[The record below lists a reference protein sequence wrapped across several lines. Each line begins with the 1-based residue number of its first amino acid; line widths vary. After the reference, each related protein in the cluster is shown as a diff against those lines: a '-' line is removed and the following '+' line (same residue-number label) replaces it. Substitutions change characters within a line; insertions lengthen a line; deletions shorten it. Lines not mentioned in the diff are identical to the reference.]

1 MSKTE
6 NISYVSDPG
15 KLSAAQLIAYILKQ
29 HHDYVRAEAVSLR
42 RQADEAR
49 ASLGAKYPELARID
63 VVVGDILLDMDIHQ
77 TKEEKMLFP
86 YIEAL
91 AAATEA
97 GSKETPKSCFG
108 DVRNPIRV
116 MEAEHAHVHALLEE
130 LRVLTQDFTAPEPAL
145 ADFYDRLKRFAENTD
160 RHVYVEN
167 EVLFKKAVGLQDSV
181 GN

>member
-1 MSKTE
+1 MAE
-6 NISYVSDPG
+6 NKNLTYVSDAD
-15 KLSAAQLIAYILKQ
+15 KLSAAELIAYILRE
-29 HHDYVRAEAVSLR
+29 HHDYVRGETAALR

-49 ASLGAKYPELARID
+49 DLYGAAHPELARIA

-97 GSKETPKSCFG
+97 GAPLPQSCFG

-116 MEAEHAHVHALLEE
+116 MEHEHEHVHSLLEE
-130 LRVLTQDFTAPEPAL
+130 LRVLTQDFTAPQPEL
-145 ADFYDRLKRFAENTD
+145 ADFYGRLKRFAQNTD
-160 RHVYVEN
+160 RHVLVEN
-167 EVLFKKAVGLQDSV
+167 EVLFKKAITLQDHIA
-181 GN
+181 G